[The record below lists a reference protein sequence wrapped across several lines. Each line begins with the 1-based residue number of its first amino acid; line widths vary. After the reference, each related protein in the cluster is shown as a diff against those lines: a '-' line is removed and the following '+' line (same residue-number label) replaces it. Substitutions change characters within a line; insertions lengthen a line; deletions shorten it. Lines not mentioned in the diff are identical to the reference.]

1 MLKSNIALIGMM
13 GCGKSSVAQI
23 LAKRLKRDV
32 FSTDKMLEAKEGA
45 TIADIFMDKGEVY
58 FRNLEKS
65 VVKDVCGKQNAVIDC
80 GGGVIIDPE
89 NRRLLKQ
96 SAVLFYLSASP
107 EFLYSKIEGNRDRP
121 LLQVSDPVGKLRDL
135 LSRRKSFYK
144 EADHEVV
151 SEGRTVHEITDEI
164 VKIIKI

>member
-1 MLKSNIALIGMM
+1 M

-23 LAKRLKRDV
+23 LGQRLKRDV
-32 FSTDKMLEAKEGA
+32 FSTDKLLEAKAGA

-58 FRNLEKS
+58 FRDLEKS
-65 VVKDVCGKQNAVIDC
+65 VVKDVCSRQNAIIDC
-80 GGGVIIDPE
+80 GGGAIIDPE
-89 NRRLLKQ
+89 NRNLLKET
-96 SAVLFYLSASP
+96 AVLFYLSASP

-135 LSRRKSFYK
+135 LSRRRSFYK

-151 SEGRTVHEITDEI
+151 SEGRTVEEITDEI
-164 VKIIKI
+164 INIIKK